1 MTAIVGFD
9 TSTADTV
16 VAATRDCDVAF
27 ESRREPIVAG
37 GRPVHVNALLTDIEA
52 AADSLGGWR
61 CVDRIAVGLG
71 PGSFTGLRVG
81 IATAR
86 GLAQALR
93 CDLAGVGTLAAL
105 AAGVQARSGD
115 PAKLRLA
122 VLDARRGEVFAGL
135 YATNGRELWPPFVSS
150 PEELGGR
157 VAALP
162 EPPPAAGDGSIR
174 FRDILEAAGALVPPD
189 SDPVHRVCASRI
201 CALAADEGHG
211 ETLVAPVYLRRPD
224 AELWREQQARQQ
236 KVADEQA

>member
-16 VAATRDCDVAF
+16 VAATRDRDVAF
-27 ESRREPIVAG
+27 SSRREPMVAG
-37 GRPVHVNALLTDIEA
+37 GRPVHVAALLTDLEA
-52 AADSLGGWR
+52 AADSLGGWSA
-61 CVDRIAVGLG
+61 VDRIAVGVG

-86 GLAQALR
+86 GLAQALG
-93 CDLAGVGTLAAL
+93 CALTGVSTLATV
-105 AAGVQARSGD
+105 AAGVQGGKGA
-115 PAKLRLA
+115 PAKARLA

-135 YATNGRELWPPFVSS
+135 YAADGPELWPPFVSS

-157 VAALP
+157 VATLSEAPL
-162 EPPPAAGDGSIR
+162 AAGDGSIR
-174 FRDILEAAGALVPPD
+174 FRETLEAAGALVPPD
-189 SDPVHRVCASRI
+189 SDPVHRVSASRI
-201 CALAADEGHG
+201 CALVADGGQG
-211 ETLVAPVYLRRPD
+211 ETPIAPVYLRRPD